1 MMASMRVVAIMLDG
15 TKHEAVGVYMALSDR
30 VAFERI
36 YNVSVVDLKREA
48 KMIDDEGNAKAP
60 VPTLREEQTAYF
72 TWRALTRGECPVGG
86 FEDFLEGV
94 EDITLERLDGPVDP
108 TVPAPVLGESPS

>member
-1 MMASMRVVAIMLDG
+1 MSSMRVVAVMLDG

-36 YNVSVVDLKREA
+36 YNTSVIELKRETRLL
-48 KMIDDEGNAKAP
+48 DEEGNAQAP
-60 VPTLREEQTAYF
+60 VEKLREEQTAYF
-72 TWRALTRGECPVGG
+72 CWRTLSRGDCPVGG

-94 EDITLERLDGPVDP
+94 EGVTLERLDGPLDP
-108 TVPAPVLGESPS
+108 TAPDPLPGESPS